1 MEWIFMSLAGGG
13 ILVLVLLFA
22 LTGKRHGGESVPGR
36 FGFDRFD
43 HYKAQ
48 ELSQRGLFDNTKRR

>member
-1 MEWIFMSLAGGG
+1 MEWIFIYIAGGVILALVG
-13 ILVLVLLFA
+13 ILA

-48 ELSQRGLFDNTKRR
+48 ELSQRGLFDSTRR